1 MTNHTMADHV
11 LWLGQIQAQHRPLV
25 GENAYHLGIA
35 LQKEYPVLPGLVIP
49 AVFFEEFLESVDW
62 VDPLLADLPHSSL
75 HIDVDNPHQL
85 QAIAQRIQQS
95 VYAHPIAS
103 EHQATLFNAVQSI
116 NMPLVQIRPL
126 LVLHPSLSSP
136 SGPSPQS
143 FPNSGSIDL
152 PHHLLTSCICRNDN
166 TELMAA
172 IRQVWTSF
180 FQANHLF
187 YWQRLGIP
195 LRYIQLAL
203 LIQPA
208 VSSIAAGVAY
218 VTQDFVDI
226 SASWGLV
233 QGLQMGDI
241 APDRYR
247 TYEDSQV
254 PHQTIGSKRYAYAL
268 HQPTTP
274 AQSVPPQPST
284 PTSRSNPTPMLGIA
298 ESPHHFLRRHIMS
311 DQDAQQVVL
320 SDELLL
326 HIRQLSQNMRKL
338 VGTPLCLEWSLHI
351 SPVTPLPTNST
362 LPWCNATHQRL
373 WLHQELVQYLE
384 QKNFVIQV
392 THLLPLGQ
400 RSHLLPKFDARSAP
414 ASSSNPPGQDPNVL
428 TPPALVTPVSAIP
441 TTEGKM
447 TDPNPV
453 VTGRAATSA
462 LSSSSIL
469 QGLGA
474 SRGSITAPVWV
485 MQDVNQPINPAQIKD
500 YILVAQNITFSCIHA
515 VRVAKGIVSD
525 QGGMTSH
532 GAILAREVGIP
543 AVVGVADAVAHFKT
557 GDWIILDGDR
567 GTITPISS
575 PPDSMAMAA
584 PPSTRDVQKPEPIVP
599 ATQVMLSLSQ
609 TDRLDA
615 LAQLPVNGVG
625 LIRSELMIAQTLQ
638 QRSLKQ
644 WLQPDQRHKFSQT
657 LAALIQ
663 QFAQAFAP
671 RPIWYRTMDLRS
683 HEYAQPTSMLSR
695 PEPNPLLG
703 YHGSMSYQLDSTLFL
718 TELNALKQVQN
729 NGFENVNILLPFV
742 RTVEEFRFCHEAI
755 QQSGWLDHTNG
766 QVWIMAEVPSV
777 LFLLPDYVAAGVQG
791 IAIGSNDLNH
801 LILAIDR
808 TTANPMVGPTH
819 PAVLKAVQ
827 TLVSAARKANIP
839 CTLCGDLASQ
849 HPELIESFVRW
860 GVTALSVEPNAVAQ
874 VQSKIQQA
882 EWQLFQEWKRDRFSQ
897 S

>member
-11 LWLGQIQAQHRPLV
+11 LWLGQIQAQHRPFI

-35 LQKEYPVLPGLVIP
+35 LQKEHPVLPGLVIS

-62 VDPLLADLPHSSL
+62 ADPLLADLPHSSL

-95 VYAHPIAS
+95 VYAHPIAPD
-103 EHQATLFNAVQSI
+103 HQATLFNAVQTI
-116 NMPLVQIRPL
+116 NTPLVQIRPI
-126 LVLHPSLSSP
+126 LVLHPSLSAP
-136 SGPSPQS
+136 PGPLPQS
-143 FPNSGSIDL
+143 FPNFGSTDL
-152 PHHLLTSCICRNDN
+152 PHQLLTSCICRNESTD
-166 TELMAA
+166 LMMA

-203 LIQPA
+203 LVQPA
-208 VSSIAAGVAY
+208 VSSIVAGIAY
-218 VTQDFVDI
+218 ATKDFVDI

-247 TYEDSQV
+247 TYDDSQV
-254 PHQTIGSKRYAYAL
+254 PHQEIGSKRYAYAL
-268 HQPTTP
+268 HLPTP
-274 AQSVPPQPST
+274 PVQSVPSQPSN
-284 PTSRSNPTPMLGIA
+284 PTQSPTPTPMLGIA
-298 ESPHHFLRRHIMS
+298 ESPHNVLRRHIIS

-320 SDELLL
+320 PDELLR

-338 VGTPLCLEWSLHI
+338 VGTPLCLEWSLHA
-351 SPVTPLPTNST
+351 SPVTTPPIDST
-362 LPWCNATHQRL
+362 FPWCNATYQRL

-384 QKNFVIQV
+384 QHDFVIQV
-392 THLLPLGQ
+392 NHLFPLGQ
-400 RSHLLPKFDARSAP
+400 KSYLLPKFDAFSAP
-414 ASSSNPPGQDPNVL
+414 ASNPNPSGQDTDGL
-428 TPPALVTPVSAIP
+428 TTPALATPTLATP
-441 TTEGKM
+441 TTDRKTTE
-447 TDPNPV
+447 PNPAVTV
-453 VTGRAATSA
+453 VAETSA
-462 LSSSSIL
+462 LSSPPIL
-469 QGLGA
+469 QGVGA
-474 SRGSITAPVWV
+474 SRGSVTAPVWV
-485 MQDVNQPINPAQIKD
+485 IQDVNQSVDAALIKD
-500 YILVAQNITFSCIHA
+500 YILVAQNITFSCINA
-515 VRVAKGIVSD
+515 VRVAKGVISD

-543 AVVGVADAVAHFKT
+543 AVVGVTNAVTHFKT

-567 GTITPISS
+567 GMITPIS
-575 PPDSMAMAA
+575 
-584 PPSTRDVQKPEPIVP
+584 PPSDSRAVSAPTRTRDWPKPKPMTP

-615 LAQLPVNGVG
+615 LAQLPVNGIG
-625 LIRSELMIAQTLQ
+625 LIRSELMIARILQ
-638 QRSLKQ
+638 QQSLQQ
-644 WLQPDQRHKFSQT
+644 WLQPDQRPKFLQT

-683 HEYAQPTSMLSR
+683 HEYVQPTSVLSR

-703 YHGSMSYQLDSTLFL
+703 YHGPMGYQLDSTLFL

-729 NGFENVNILLPFV
+729 NGFKNVNILLPFV

-766 QVWIMAEVPSV
+766 QIWIMAEVPSV

-801 LILAIDR
+801 LMLAIDR
-808 TTANPMVGPTH
+808 TTINPRVGPTH

-827 TLVSAARKANIP
+827 MLVSAAREANIP

-849 HPELIESFVRW
+849 YPELIESFVRW
-860 GVTALSVEPNAVAQ
+860 GVTALTVEPNAVAR

-882 EWQLFQEWKRDRFSQ
+882 EWQLFQQWKRDRFSQ